1 MDLEFY
7 QTMFEKAPI
16 GLAYCEAILNEDK
29 HIIDLIYIKVNSSF
43 KDIYRISNVNIN
55 NTKRSE
61 IFIDKQ
67 IDKELAENIQKV
79 IQDRIQVNFEYH
91 SELINRHLKVEI
103 HSTSENQVFIF
114 VTDITKEINDTIE
127 KSILIKTT
135 NDIILELNENYTFTS
150 VYTNY
155 ERNLSFEKDQ
165 LINRNIREIFNQK
178 TSDSLIQAF
187 KLAKETHEIQVISYQ
202 TLENETLK
210 YYQAS
215 IFYVKF
221 DEEYRYVISIRD
233 ITSQQNVEN
242 QLLEM
247 NNRLTEI
254 ARQSRTVIWEV
265 DLDGKYTYINSVSKD
280 VFGYDNKEM
289 IGHYFYEFYPI
300 QDRLEFKEKVLG
312 LMNRRESVVG
322 FESAYQTK
330 NGERIWLLSNSSPKF
345 NEEGLCVGYRG
356 SDVDITE
363 KHKIQLALKQS
374 EEKYR
379 FITENTSDVIWIVNL
394 DDFKFS
400 YISPAV
406 YQLRGYSAEEA
417 MAQSINE
424 SMTPESWQLIQNTI
438 ENSLGDFILNP
449 QHPKHYILTIEQYH
463 KNGSMVWVEIS
474 VRYRFNEQNQIEV
487 IGISRDVTERK
498 KIDDE
503 IRYLSFHDQLTG
515 LYNRRYYDI
524 ELERLNTARN
534 LPISFITVDINGL
547 KMTNDVFGHSSGD
560 DLIKLASKTLKSV
573 CREDDIIVRLG
584 GDEFIVLMPN
594 TSESKLSDIMR
605 RIQHKCK
612 LYNLNPENQ
621 AVQLN
626 LSLGSAT
633 RVHMTQAIDKVIHQA
648 MDSLHKNKILES
660 KSYHSSILSSI
671 QATMFAKSQNT
682 EEHAERVSILCRM
695 MGEQL
700 DLSQT
705 QMDELILFAMLHDIG
720 KIGIDDNVLNK
731 PGRLS
736 DDEWI
741 IMKKHTEIGYRIALS
756 SPELHSIANY
766 ILTHHE
772 HWNGGGYPQGLKED
786 EIPLLSRILGLVDAY
801 DAMTQ
806 DRVYRK
812 ALSKEE
818 AINEI
823 LRNKGTQF
831 DPHLTDLFIE
841 IIQNNEEL

>member
-155 ERNLSFEKDQ
+155 ERNLFIEKDQ

-312 LMNRRESVVG
+312 LMNHRESVVG
-322 FESAYQTK
+322 FESPYQTK
-330 NGERIWLLSNSSPKF
+330 DGERIWLLSNSSPKF

-394 DDFKFS
+394 DDYKFS

-406 YQLRGYSAEEA
+406 YQLRGYSAEEV

-438 ENSLGDFILNP
+438 ENSLGDFILDP

-463 KNGSMVWVEIS
+463 KNGSMLWVEIS
-474 VRYRFNEQNQIEV
+474 VRYRFNELNQIEV

-584 GDEFIVLMPN
+584 GDEFIVVLPQTN
-594 TSESKLSDIMR
+594 IKDCEKIVSRIHLSLKSQSDSKYTLSLSIGYSSKETMDQEI
-605 RIQHKCK
+605 IDVV
-612 LYNLNPENQ
+612 NQ
-621 AVQLN
+621 ADRIMYQNKLIESEVYKRQLLGTIMNTLYKLDSDLRRHLKSLTN
-626 LSLGSAT
+626 LVSQFG
-633 RVHMTQAIDKVIHQA
+633 KY
-648 MDSLHKNKILES
+648 LE
-660 KSYHSSILSSI
+660 LSSNQI
-671 QATMFAKSQNT
+671 N
-682 EEHAERVSILCRM
+682 
-695 MGEQL
+695 QL
-700 DLSQT
+700 KLAA
-705 QMDELILFAMLHDIG
+705 LYHDIG
-720 KIGIDDNVLNK
+720 KIGIDIEDI
-731 PGRLS
+731 RLYQTDRVKYEYLLRRQPELS
-736 DDEWI
+736 YQI
-741 IMKKHTEIGYRIALS
+741 LRYITQYTEI
-756 SPELHSIANY
+756 ANIVLAY
-766 ILTHHE
+766 HE
-772 HWNGGGYPQGLKED
+772 NYDRSDYPRGLRKD
-786 EIPLLSRILGLVDAY
+786 EISNETMMVHIVNNYDKLRFNVGLNREESITQLKTQKGKELDPILCEKFCQMIDEFKL
-801 DAMTQ
+801 
-806 DRVYRK
+806 
-812 ALSKEE
+812 
-818 AINEI
+818 
-823 LRNKGTQF
+823 
-831 DPHLTDLFIE
+831 
-841 IIQNNEEL
+841 

>member
-16 GLAYCEAILNEDK
+16 GLAYCEAVLNEDK

-43 KDIYRISNVNIN
+43 KDIYRISTVNIN

-280 VFGYDNKEM
+280 VFGYDNKDM

-322 FESAYQTK
+322 FESPYQTK
-330 NGERIWLLSNSSPKF
+330 DGERIWLLSNSSPKF

-394 DDFKFS
+394 DDYKFS

-438 ENSLGDFILNP
+438 ENSLGDFILDP

-474 VRYRFNEQNQIEV
+474 VCYRFNELNQIEV

-584 GDEFIVLMPN
+584 GDEFIVVLPQTNIKDCEKIVSRIHLSLKSQSDSKYTLSLSIGYSSKETMDQEIIDVVNQADRIMYQNKLIESEVYKRQLLGTIMN
-594 TSESKLSDIMR
+594 TLYKLDTDLRRHLKSLTNLVSQFGKYLKLSSNQIN
-605 RIQHKCK
+605 QLK
-612 LYNLNPENQ
+612 L
-621 AVQLN
+621 A
-626 LSLGSAT
+626 
-633 RVHMTQAIDKVIHQA
+633 A
-648 MDSLHKNKILES
+648 M
-660 KSYHSSILSSI
+660 Y
-671 QATMFAKSQNT
+671 
-682 EEHAERVSILCRM
+682 
-695 MGEQL
+695 
-700 DLSQT
+700 
-705 QMDELILFAMLHDIG
+705 HDIG
-720 KIGIDDNVLNK
+720 KIGIDIEDI
-731 PGRLS
+731 RLYQTDRIKYEYLLRRQPELS
-736 DDEWI
+736 YQI
-741 IMKKHTEIGYRIALS
+741 LRYITQYTEI
-756 SPELHSIANY
+756 ANIVLAY
-766 ILTHHE
+766 HE
-772 HWNGGGYPQGLKED
+772 NYDGSGYPRGLRKD
-786 EIPLLSRILGLVDAY
+786 EISNESMMVHIVNNYDKLRFNVGLNREDSITQLKMQKGKELDPILCEKFCQ
-801 DAMTQ
+801 MI
-806 DRVYRK
+806 
-812 ALSKEE
+812 EE
-818 AINEI
+818 FK
-823 LRNKGTQF
+823 L
-831 DPHLTDLFIE
+831 
-841 IIQNNEEL
+841 